1 MTTMTHMNDF
11 LTVAEKQV
19 SDLFS
24 HARNAQEF
32 LVHCQ
37 SFEKFMSDS
46 SDVFSAPNPLPYD
59 EVKRLKALQRK
70 LATIELVAKT
80 NAGLVTDM
88 PDYVD
93 QSISG
98 LR

>member
-1 MTTMTHMNDF
+1 MTPMNDF

-24 HARNAQEF
+24 HAGNAQAF
-32 LVHCQ
+32 LTHCQ
-37 SFEKFMSDS
+37 AFDKFISDS
-46 SDVFSAPNPLPYD
+46 SHYFTAPNPLPYN
-59 EVKRLKALQRK
+59 ELKRLTALQRK
-70 LATIELVAKT
+70 LAMIELVAKT